1 MDVPWGFHTS
11 QKDMGSRKAVT
22 KKTAMAVLK
31 DLATR
36 TFTKAL
42 FMTQKHTPVFS
53 YRDYLWYNSGVKANY
68 RTGHCNALKIILHA
82 QIYTPTHTH
91 VTRLDRYLLK

>member
-1 MDVPWGFHTS
+1 MGIS
-11 QKDMGSRKAVT
+11 QKDVESRKTVT

-42 FMTQKHTPVFS
+42 FRTQKHTPVFS
-53 YRDYLWYNSGVKANY
+53 YGDYLWYNSGGKQ
-68 RTGHCNALKIILHA
+68 IIE
-82 QIYTPTHTH
+82 
-91 VTRLDRYLLK
+91 